1 MAVQPATGAAVSNGR
16 NSLPGAVVSAVA
28 EIPAERPA
36 IHMSASTVSG
46 PATKPL
52 PEYPNSN
59 RRVMNQVR
67 KYGKLHTPGYAWSSS
82 TIPPFA
88 YLPPSVPSGPV
99 AGWMEKQDRLQ
110 QILGGNDSEDE
121 EVLVDHSYNGEL
133 GGKCSSCR
141 RQPFYVLKSLSVGVS
156 CLQSSPVC
164 CRSRLRFLPMPP
176 KPFKPLQRRRRRT
189 SSCSSWRGSR

>member
-1 MAVQPATGAAVSNGR
+1 MQPSVGAAVSNGR
-16 NSLPGAVVSAVA
+16 TSLPGAAGSALLDM
-28 EIPAERPA
+28 PAERPA

-88 YLPPSVPSGPV
+88 YLPPTVPPGPV
-99 AGWMEKQDRLQ
+99 PGWLEKQERLQ

-121 EVLVDHSYNGEL
+121 EVLVDHSYNNEL
-133 GGKCSSCR
+133 GGNCTYCHR
-141 RQPFYVLKSLSVGVS
+141 
-156 CLQSSPVC
+156 
-164 CRSRLRFLPMPP
+164 
-176 KPFKPLQRRRRRT
+176 
-189 SSCSSWRGSR
+189 